1 MGSVMKYQSLALY
14 CGSSVGNNP
23 AYAEEAARFGEL
35 CARKSLTLYYGG
47 GSIGL
52 MAAAA
57 DAALSHGGRVI
68 GVAPDF
74 FTKGKILATNLSEMI
89 MVKTMSERKQL
100 LEERADAFVVFP
112 GGFGTMDEF
121 FEMVTDAQLG
131 MHFKP
136 IVIYNYNGYYDLLI
150 QLLDK
155 FLAEGFLHPFHHRLV
170 VYADNLDDLF
180 RVIDNYENTNDHTW
194 LKKIKQ

>member
-1 MGSVMKYQSLALY
+1 MKYNSLALY

-23 AYAEEAARFGEL
+23 AYAQEAARFGEM

-52 MAAAA
+52 MGAAANA
-57 DAALSHGGRVI
+57 SLAHGGKVI

-74 FTKGKILATNLSEMI
+74 FTKGEVLATNITEMI
-89 MVKTMSERKQL
+89 LVKTMSERKQL

-112 GGFGTMDEF
+112 GGYGTMDGL

-136 IVIYNYNGYYDLLI
+136 IAIYNYLGFYDLLI
-150 QLLDK
+150 KQLQK
-155 FLAEGFLHPFHHRLV
+155 FMEEGFLRPFHHSLLIT
-170 VYADNLDDLF
+170 ASTLDELF
-180 RVIDNYENTNDHTW
+180 RKLDAYENTNDHTW
-194 LKKIKQ
+194 LDKIKH

>member
-1 MGSVMKYQSLALY
+1 MNYKSIALY
-14 CGSSVGNNP
+14 CGSSTGNNP
-23 AYAEEAARFGEL
+23 QYAQEAARFGEM
-35 CARKSLTLYYGG
+35 CAQKSLTLYYGG

-57 DAALSHGGRVI
+57 NASLAHGGKVI

-74 FTKGKILATNLSEMI
+74 FTKGEVLATNLTEMI
-89 MVKTMSERKQL
+89 LVKTMSERKQL

-112 GGFGTMDEF
+112 GGYGTMDEL

-136 IVIYNYNGYYDLLI
+136 IAIYNYLGFYDLLI
-150 QLLDK
+150 QQLHK
-155 FLAEGFLHPFHHRLV
+155 FMQEGFLRPFHHDLLIT
-170 VYADNLDDLF
+170 ATNLDELF
-180 RVIDNYENTNDHTW
+180 LKLENYENTNDHSW
-194 LKKIKQ
+194 LEKIKR

>member
-1 MGSVMKYQSLALY
+1 MKYNSLALY

-23 AYAEEAARFGEL
+23 AYAQEAARFGEM

-52 MAAAA
+52 MGAAANA
-57 DAALSHGGRVI
+57 SLAHGGKVI

-74 FTKGKILATNLSEMI
+74 FTKGEVLATNITEMI
-89 MVKTMSERKQL
+89 LVKTMSERKQL

-112 GGFGTMDEF
+112 GGYGTMDEL

-136 IVIYNYNGYYDLLI
+136 IAIYNYLGFYDLLI
-150 QLLDK
+150 KQLEK
-155 FLAEGFLHPFHHRLV
+155 FMEEGFLRPFHHSLLI
-170 VYADNLDDLF
+170 YADNLDDLF
-180 RVIDNYENTNDHTW
+180 RKLDDYENTNDHTW
-194 LKKIKQ
+194 LDKIKH

>member
-1 MGSVMKYQSLALY
+1 MKYNSLALY

-23 AYAEEAARFGEL
+23 AYAQEAARFGEM
-35 CARKSLTLYYGG
+35 CAHKSLTLYYGG

-52 MAAAA
+52 MGAAANA
-57 DAALSHGGRVI
+57 SLAHGGKVI

-74 FTKGKILATNLSEMI
+74 FTKGEVLATNITEMI
-89 MVKTMSERKQL
+89 LVKTMSERKQL

-112 GGFGTMDEF
+112 GGYGTMDEL

-136 IVIYNYNGYYDLLI
+136 IAIYNYLGFYDLLI
-150 QLLDK
+150 KQLQK
-155 FLAEGFLHPFHHRLV
+155 FMEEGFLRPFHHSLLIT
-170 VYADNLDDLF
+170 ASTLDELF
-180 RVIDNYENTNDHTW
+180 RKLDAYENTNDHTW
-194 LKKIKQ
+194 LDKIKH

>member
-1 MGSVMKYQSLALY
+1 MKYDSLALY

-23 AYAEEAARFGEL
+23 AYAQEAARFGEM

-52 MAAAA
+52 MGAAANA
-57 DAALSHGGRVI
+57 SLAHGGKVI

-74 FTKGKILATNLSEMI
+74 FTKGEVLATNITEMI
-89 MVKTMSERKQL
+89 LVKTMSERKQL

-112 GGFGTMDEF
+112 GGYGTMDEL

-136 IVIYNYNGYYDLLI
+136 IAIYNYLGFYDLLI
-150 QLLDK
+150 KQLQK
-155 FLAEGFLHPFHHRLV
+155 FMEEGFLRPFHHSLLI
-170 VYADNLDDLF
+170 YADNLDELF
-180 RVIDNYENTNDHTW
+180 RKLDEYENTNDHTW
-194 LKKIKQ
+194 LDKIKH